1 MEKHNY
7 NYKNYTIFQT
17 YLTLFLPMFPFDPR
31 EKNRGFLMFSGGSN
45 KKPWEEKG

>member
-17 YLTLFLPMFPFDPR
+17 YLTPFPPNVPFWSPW
-31 EKNRGFLMFSGGSN
+31 
-45 KKPWEEKG
+45 KKQKFPDVFRRIK